1 MIIKRL
7 LQLSATVLGLLPV
20 AAFWIGW
27 MFLIHRSDQQHSHS
41 ITRIDNSNHLICRLS
56 VDDGFTYDVA
66 TDTPGYNRRNLML
79 LYPGKRVWVIE
90 ATTGLFWRMLGRP
103 AKSGWEIS
111 PIQTGD
117 GPLIDDSTFKLLVS
131 DGFTNSDISYSFRIP
146 EGFSNPNAEPS
157 TYGDTVSYGPPQVL
171 AGSRV
176 AR

>member
-7 LQLSATVLGLLPV
+7 LLLSTTVLPLLLMV
-20 AAFWIGW
+20 AVWIG
-27 MFLIHRSDQQHSHS
+27 LTHLSDQQHSHS

-56 VDDGFTYDVA
+56 LDDGFTYGVA
-66 TDTPGYNRRNLML
+66 TDTPNYNRRNLML

-103 AKSGWEIS
+103 AKSGWDIS
-111 PIQTGD
+111 PVQQD
-117 GPLIDDSTFKLLVS
+117 DLPLIDDSTFKLLVS
-131 DGFTNSDISYSFRIP
+131 EGFTDSDISYSFRIP

>member
-27 MFLIHRSDQQHSHS
+27 MYLIHRSDQQHSHS

-56 VDDGFTYDVA
+56 VDDGFTYGVA
-66 TDTPGYNRRNLML
+66 TDTPNYNRRNLML
-79 LYPGKRVWVIE
+79 LYPGKRVWVVE
-90 ATTGLFWRMLGRP
+90 ATIGLFWRILGRP
-103 AKSGWEIS
+103 AKSGWDIS
-111 PIQTGD
+111 PVQQD
-117 GPLIDDSTFKLLVS
+117 DLPLIDDSTFKLLVS

-157 TYGDTVSYGPPQVL
+157 TYGGVV
-171 AGSRV
+171 
-176 AR
+176 